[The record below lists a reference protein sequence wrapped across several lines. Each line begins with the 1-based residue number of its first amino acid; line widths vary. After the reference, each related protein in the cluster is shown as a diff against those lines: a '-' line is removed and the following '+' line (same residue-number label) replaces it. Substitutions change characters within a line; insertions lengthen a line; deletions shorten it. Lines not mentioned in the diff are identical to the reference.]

1 MASHPYY
8 TSDICGQPP
17 NVNLGKSPESHS
29 TVVAYFFYQFIMHL
43 NATLL
48 AQVTWRLDLKKNF
61 VLFFMISVDG
71 KKSVKLLSI
80 KLLRLL
86 QMVSVGGK
94 LFTWKSTF
102 ERFIGVVWLR
112 GNHVGIDQIS
122 FCADL
127 LLTAKCGWFLPAQK

>member
-48 AQVTWRLDLKKNF
+48 AQVTWRLDLKKKILFCFLWLVWMEKNLLNF
-61 VLFFMISVDG
+61 Y
-71 KKSVKLLSI
+71 LL
-80 KLLRLL
+80 
-86 QMVSVGGK
+86 
-94 LFTWKSTF
+94 
-102 ERFIGVVWLR
+102 
-112 GNHVGIDQIS
+112 NY
-122 FCADL
+122 
-127 LLTAKCGWFLPAQK
+127 